1 MRIGPF
7 KFELLN
13 KEPSVGLVH
22 DLISNATV
30 EEVKHDAKHTL
41 KATPYSTGSGAY
53 VSYSRW
59 RTSKVTYFN
68 EILNENAQKMSKNV
82 ELVTKC
88 ILSKDKYDSE
98 NYQVSILLQGVPGQ
112 SGRN

>member
-7 KFELLN
+7 KYELLN

-22 DLISNATV
+22 DMISNAIV
-30 EEVKHDAKHTL
+30 EKVKHDAKHTL
-41 KATPYSTGSGAY
+41 KATPYNTGEAY

-68 EILNENAQKMSKNV
+68 EKLNANAQKMTKNI

-98 NYQVSILLQGVPGQ
+98 NYQVSIIFNE
-112 SGRN
+112 S

>member
-41 KATPYSTGSGAY
+41 KATPYATGQGQY
-53 VSYSRW
+53 NSYSRW

-68 EILNENAQKMSKNV
+68 EILNENAQKISKNV

-98 NYQVSILLQGVPGQ
+98 NYQVSIIFNE
-112 SGRN
+112 S